1 MKKGVK
7 LVLIDLTKLSK
18 NENKL
23 NNLTQ
28 NYLSKLVLNIFVNV
42 SIIESNKNS
51 KHVLYSLLINC
62 FLINFKCFVNSSNYF
77 DHLLSIFNLIM
88 DLILVNSKIP
98 ENDSNNSYLNIINNY
113 KIKNQISTLN
123 NDFEFQL
130 ILYYLLQLLF
140 VCLELKLNI
149 IMNFKNFEK
158 LINHLNKILAFLILN
173 SNPVLIRL
181 FRTKKKSI
189 IKSFKI
195 LKTQCYKDI

>member
-1 MKKGVK
+1 M
-7 LVLIDLTKLSK
+7 TKLSK

-23 NNLTQ
+23 NNFTQ
-28 NYLSKLVLNIFVNV
+28 NYLSKLILNIFVNV
-42 SIIESNKNS
+42 SIIEANKNS
-51 KHVLYSLLINC
+51 KHNLYSLLINC
-62 FLINFKCFVNSSNYF
+62 FLINFKCFVNLNSYF
-77 DHLLSIFNLIM
+77 DHLLSIFYLIM

-98 ENDSNNSYLNIINNY
+98 QNESNKSYLNTINNY

-140 VCLELKLNI
+140 ISLELKLSNI
-149 IMNFKNFEK
+149 VNFKKFEK
-158 LINHLNKILAFLILN
+158 LIINLNKILAFLILN

-181 FRTKKKSI
+181 FRTKKKNI
-189 IKSFKI
+189 IRSFRK